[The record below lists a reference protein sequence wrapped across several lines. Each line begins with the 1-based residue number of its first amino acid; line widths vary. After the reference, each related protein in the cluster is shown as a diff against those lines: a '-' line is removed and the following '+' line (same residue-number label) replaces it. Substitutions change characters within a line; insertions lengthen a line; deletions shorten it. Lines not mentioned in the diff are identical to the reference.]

1 MFSDDMQVDIA
12 LRIIILAPIALLWV
26 MLTVKIVGL
35 RSFSK
40 MTAFDF
46 VVTVAT
52 GSLLAGA
59 VTVEMWPAFIQNIG
73 SITMLLASQFAIA
86 KLRKAKP
93 HIVEAAT
100 NDPVWLMKDGVF
112 LDKNLE
118 VTRVTRD
125 DIGASRQQTRR
136 RNFARPQ
143 LIGGSTVDR
152 HQPKPDDQQSA
163 CGTEHESDHPDLH
176 AAHRCGRVRIQPIVD
191 AAGGSLGRIEN
202 HYADKNE

>member
-59 VTVEMWPAFIQNIG
+59 VTVETWPAFIQNIG

-125 DIGASRQQTRR
+125 DIYAKLREANALRLSEVRAVILEATGDISVLHG
-136 RNFARPQ
+136 N
-143 LIGGSTVDR
+143 
-152 HQPKPDDQQSA
+152 KPDDEILPA
-163 CGTEHESDHPDLH
+163 
-176 AAHRCGRVRIQPIVD
+176 R
-191 AAGGSLGRIEN
+191 N
-202 HYADKNE
+202 